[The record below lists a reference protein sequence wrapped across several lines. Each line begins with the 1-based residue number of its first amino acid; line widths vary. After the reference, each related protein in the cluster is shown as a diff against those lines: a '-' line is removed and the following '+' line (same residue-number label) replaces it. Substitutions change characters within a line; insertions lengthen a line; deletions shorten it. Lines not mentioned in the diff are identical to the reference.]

1 MCLNNYVS
9 IRESKVTGTYES
21 TKKKKKKDRDKK
33 QEITMT

>member
-21 TKKKKKKDRDKK
+21 TKKKKKRREIRNKK
-33 QEITMT
+33 LQ